1 MLEVLILAA
10 LGVWLALSFS
20 SPASAAEERAAAA
33 VMAAVTAAAVP
44 AAATAADIPH
54 IVGKTAPAGMFR
66 RGLAEKNPAGCLRWG
81 FASCVQQHRAV
92 RQDKPVCGG
101 GAQICRQGCHAVDG
115 LPLQQPFRRYQ

>member
-10 LGVWLALSFS
+10 LGVWLALALRSCL
-20 SPASAAEERAAAA
+20 R
-33 VMAAVTAAAVP
+33 
-44 AAATAADIPH
+44 
-54 IVGKTAPAGMFR
+54 R
-66 RGLAEKNPAGCLRWG
+66 RGKGCGGCDGCCDRCGGLRWG